1 MDDKEIL
8 ITVIVLAITG
18 LLLYKFMHPTPKPVR
33 PMRPMEPFALS
44 DIANTY
50 RHSVTGNFEKID
62 TKDLMANHIHGG
74 VVGMLGNSLEFSDGA
89 TMRNKGGIFN
99 NIRNEKGQIIDVG
112 QNKFPVKDYRN
123 TGYID
128 LCTFTNSCDNGGGFA
143 PGDNRNIEGYVMESP
158 VNNPNP
164 RYQILKGWY

>member
-1 MDDKEIL
+1 MDDKQIL

-18 LLLYKFMHPTPKPVR
+18 LLVYKFLYQPPKIVSS
-33 PMRPMEPFALS
+33 MRPMEQFALS

-50 RHSVTGNFEKID
+50 LHAVTGKFEEID
-62 TKDLMANHIHGG
+62 TKGLMANHIHGG
-74 VVGMLGNSLEFSDGA
+74 VVGMLGNSLEFTDGA

-128 LCTFTNSCDNGGGFA
+128 FCTFTNSCYNESGYIHDA
-143 PGDNRNIEGYVMESP
+143 NRNIEGYVMESSIDNA
-158 VNNPNP
+158 VP